1 MTFSLPMAELT
12 QSCVEASLKGVPVED
27 SIKKTALQSLAVVL
41 DPAVSAER
49 NLPYAAYSRLTST
62 GFPVEVPFGNPSN
75 KLCFVTE
82 IGGSFPLVER
92 RLALGA
98 ERFHALG
105 HVVNP
110 SLLSWCEELQKGQ
123 KLKFGALASIQASD
137 STQDFKLYVEIP
149 PEAYAVAMQEFNP
162 PSDLANFLT
171 EGGAR
176 LTMLG
181 LPDDDEIE
189 FYFDLN
195 AMRLT
200 ELPHLYQKLGVCNG
214 SHAIIEA
221 LEAVCGSYLKRAINS
236 RQNVL
241 CFKRTNCDDW
251 MMTLFCQ
258 ADDLFS
264 SGAQTRSVLLKA
276 APFLGCD
283 LSDYEAFSQPV
294 AQEVCENRHSML
306 GFTPQANGQVCL
318 RVGLSPTPPK
328 EACLDI
334 DSVHL
339 VIASEQPRYLEPQ
352 ASVSAIPAHISST
365 LFPHFQRI
373 RP

>member
-12 QSCVEASLKGVPVED
+12 QSCVDASLKGVPIED
-27 SIKKTALQSLAVVL
+27 SIKKTALQSLAVL
-41 DPAVSAER
+41 LEPAVSAER
-49 NLPYAAYSRLTST
+49 NLPYAAYSRLTPT
-62 GFPVEVPFGNPSN
+62 GFPVEVSFGDPSN
-75 KLCFVTE
+75 ELRFVTE
-82 IGGSFPLVER
+82 IGGSFSLAEQ
-92 RLALGA
+92 RLALSA

-110 SLLSWCEELQKGQ
+110 SLLAWCEELQKGQ
-123 KLKFGALASIQASD
+123 KLKFGALASIQVSD

-149 PEAYAVAMQEFNP
+149 PEAQAVAMQEFNP
-162 PSDLANFLT
+162 HGDIANLLT

-181 LPDDDEIE
+181 LPDDDEVE

-195 AMRLT
+195 GMRLD
-200 ELPHLYQKLGVCNG
+200 ELPSLYEALGVSG
-214 SHAIIEA
+214 GYDAVIKA
-221 LEAVCGSYLKRAINS
+221 LEAVCGCYQNRAINS
-236 RQNVL
+236 RKNVL
-241 CFKRTNCDDW
+241 CLKRSNCDDW
-251 MMTLFCQ
+251 VMTLFCQ

-264 SGAQTRSVLLKA
+264 SGAQTRKALLDA
-276 APFLGCD
+276 APLIDCD
-283 LSDYEAFSQPV
+283 LSGYEAFSLPV
-294 AQEVCENRHSML
+294 AQEVCENRHCML
-306 GFTPQANGQVCL
+306 AFTPRANGKVDL

-334 DSVHL
+334 DSAHL

-365 LFPHFQRI
+365 LFPHL
-373 RP
+373 

>member
-1 MTFSLPMAELT
+1 MTFSLPMVELT
-12 QSCVEASLKGVPVED
+12 RSSVKASLKGVPVEG
-27 SIKKTALQSLAVVL
+27 SIKKAALQSLTVL
-41 DPAVSAER
+41 LEPAIPTEV
-49 NLPYAAYSRLTST
+49 NLPYSAYSRLTPT
-62 GFPVEVPFGNPSN
+62 GFPVEVAFGNPSSE
-75 KLCFVTE
+75 LCFVTE
-82 IGGSFPLVER
+82 IGGSLPLSEQ

-110 SLLSWCEELQKGQ
+110 SLLAWCEELQKDQ
-123 KLKFGALASIQASD
+123 KLKFGALASIQVSD

-149 PEAYAVAMQEFNP
+149 PEAQAVAMQEFNP
-162 PSDLANFLT
+162 HGDIANLLT
-171 EGGAR
+171 ERGAR

-181 LPDDDEIE
+181 LPDDDEVE

-195 AMRLT
+195 AMRLD
-200 ELPHLYQKLGVCNG
+200 ELPSLYKVLGVSG
-214 SHAIIEA
+214 GFHAVIKA
-221 LEAVCGSYLKRAINS
+221 LETVCGRYLNRAINS

-241 CFKRTNCDDW
+241 CFKRTNCGDW
-251 MMTLFCQ
+251 VMTLFCQ

-264 SGAQTRSVLLKA
+264 SGAQTRNALLKA

-294 AQEVCENRHSML
+294 AQEVCENRHCML
-306 GFTPQANGQVCL
+306 AFTPRANGKVDL

-334 DSVHL
+334 DSGHL

-365 LFPHFQRI
+365 LFPHL
-373 RP
+373 